1 MSTANAHP
9 WVGLDGT
16 GERAIVAAPVRTKVS
31 SAGRREL
38 RRYVSILAVTD
49 ATVVVFAVG
58 LALLARFGIDP
69 AALNVLGLTADYW
82 IVGGIV
88 AVVWVLAL
96 GAYRTRDPRAL
107 GSGATEYRRVTG
119 ATAMI
124 FGLLAIVFLL
134 LNVDISRGFFV
145 IAFPVGVVVL
155 VGERWLWRKW
165 LIRQRRAGR
174 LTSATVVVGPTL
186 DVERVIAH
194 LERLPGCAY
203 RPVGVVLD
211 GDGGP
216 HDFTSRER
224 TIPVLGSI
232 STIAE
237 TISKYEIDTVMVAG
251 QPAGG
256 GEFIRDLG
264 WDLERTDA
272 ELMIASRLANV
283 AGPRIHF
290 RPAEGMPLMHVEL
303 PIYEGGKH
311 VVKRVFD
318 IVVSATALFLLW
330 PLFVVIPIL
339 IKRDSRGPV
348 FFRQERVGRNG
359 QMFPMVKFRSMV
371 DHAEDRLAELV
382 DQSDGNGML
391 FKLRDDPR
399 VTKVGRMLRTT
410 SLDELPQLW
419 NVLVGQMSLVGP
431 RPPLPSEVEK
441 YEQHVLRRLYLKPG
455 LTGIWQINGRSNL
468 SWEDSVRL
476 DLYYVENWSLT
487 GDLLILWRTLKVV
500 LRPVG
505 AY

>member
-1 MSTANAHP
+1 
-9 WVGLDGT
+9 
-16 GERAIVAAPVRTKVS
+16 
-31 SAGRREL
+31 
-38 RRYVSILAVTD
+38 
-49 ATVVVFAVG
+49 
-58 LALLARFGIDP
+58 
-69 AALNVLGLTADYW
+69 
-82 IVGGIV
+82 
-88 AVVWVLAL
+88 
-96 GAYRTRDPRAL
+96 
-107 GSGATEYRRVTG
+107 
-119 ATAMI
+119 
-124 FGLLAIVFLL
+124 
-134 LNVDISRGFFV
+134 
-145 IAFPVGVVVL
+145 
-155 VGERWLWRKW
+155 
-165 LIRQRRAGR
+165 
-174 LTSATVVVGPTL
+174 
-186 DVERVIAH
+186 
-194 LERLPGCAY
+194 
-203 RPVGVVLD
+203 
-211 GDGGP
+211 
-216 HDFTSRER
+216 
-224 TIPVLGSI
+224 
-232 STIAE
+232 
-237 TISKYEIDTVMVAG
+237 MVAG

-318 IVVSATALFLLW
+318 ILVSATALILLW
-330 PLFVVIPIL
+330 PLFVIIPIL
-339 IKRDSRGPV
+339 IKRDGRGPV
-348 FFRQERVGRNG
+348 FFRQERIGRNG
-359 QMFPMVKFRSMV
+359 QPFPMVKFRSMV

-399 VTKVGRMLRTT
+399 VTKIGRMLRTS

-431 RPPLPSEVEK
+431 RPPLSSEVEK

-487 GDLLILWRTLKVV
+487 GDLLILWRTLKVI

>member
-1 MSTANAHP
+1 
-9 WVGLDGT
+9 
-16 GERAIVAAPVRTKVS
+16 
-31 SAGRREL
+31 
-38 RRYVSILAVTD
+38 
-49 ATVVVFAVG
+49 
-58 LALLARFGIDP
+58 
-69 AALNVLGLTADYW
+69 
-82 IVGGIV
+82 
-88 AVVWVLAL
+88 
-96 GAYRTRDPRAL
+96 
-107 GSGATEYRRVTG
+107 
-119 ATAMI
+119 
-124 FGLLAIVFLL
+124 
-134 LNVDISRGFFV
+134 
-145 IAFPVGVVVL
+145 
-155 VGERWLWRKW
+155 
-165 LIRQRRAGR
+165 
-174 LTSATVVVGPTL
+174 
-186 DVERVIAH
+186 
-194 LERLPGCAY
+194 
-203 RPVGVVLD
+203 VGVVLD

-318 IVVSATALFLLW
+318 ILVSATALILLW
-330 PLFVVIPIL
+330 PLFVIIPIL
-339 IKRDSRGPV
+339 IKRDGRGPV
-348 FFRQERVGRNG
+348 FFRQERIGRNG
-359 QMFPMVKFRSMV
+359 QPFPMVKFRSMV

-399 VTKVGRMLRTT
+399 VTKIGRMLRTS

-431 RPPLPSEVEK
+431 RPPLSSEVEK

-487 GDLLILWRTLKVV
+487 GDLLILWRTLKVI

>member
-1 MSTANAHP
+1 M
-9 WVGLDGT
+9 
-16 GERAIVAAPVRTKVS
+16 
-31 SAGRREL
+31 
-38 RRYVSILAVTD
+38 
-49 ATVVVFAVG
+49 
-58 LALLARFGIDP
+58 
-69 AALNVLGLTADYW
+69 LGLSADYW

-134 LNVDISRGFFV
+134 LKVDIARGFFV
-145 IAFPVGVVVL
+145 DRLPG
-155 VGERWLWRKW
+155 RR
-165 LIRQRRAGR
+165 RRAVRRALAVAQVAHPASRGPA
-174 LTSATVVVGPTL
+174 TSLRRRVVVGPTL

-203 RPVGVVLD
+203 RPVGRRPRRRRRLPRLHQP
-211 GDGGP
+211 GAARFPCSGR
-216 HDFTSRER
+216 SR
-224 TIPVLGSI
+224 P
-232 STIAE
+232 IAE

-311 VVKRVFD
+311 VFKRAFD
-318 IVVSATALFLLW
+318 ILVSATALLLLW
-330 PLFVVIPIL
+330 PLFVVISIL

-348 FFRQERVGRNG
+348 FFRQERIGRNG
-359 QMFPMVKFRSMV
+359 QPFPMIKFRSMV

-399 VTKVGRMLRTT
+399 VTKVGRMLRTS

-431 RPPLPSEVEK
+431 RPPLPSEVEN

>member
-1 MSTANAHP
+1 MSTANARS
-9 WVGLDGT
+9 WVGLDGAGDKT
-16 GERAIVAAPVRTKVS
+16 VGVAPVRTKAI
-31 SAGRREL
+31 SAGRREM
-38 RRYVSILAVTD
+38 RRYVGVLAVTD
-49 ATVVVFAVG
+49 AAVVIGAVG
-58 LALLARFGIDP
+58 IALIARFGVDP
-69 AALNVLGLTADYW
+69 APLDVLGLTSTYW
-82 IVGGIV
+82 LVGGIV
-88 AVVWVLAL
+88 ALVWVLAL
-96 GAYRTRDPRAL
+96 GAYRTRDARVL

-134 LNVDISRGFFV
+134 LKVDIARGFFV
-145 IAFPVGVVVL
+145 IAFPIGVAVL
-155 VGERWLWRKW
+155 LAERWLWRRW
-165 LIRQRRAGR
+165 LIRRRRAGQ
-174 LTSATVVVGPTL
+174 LTSATVVVGPAA

-194 LERLPGCAY
+194 LEHLPGCAY

-211 GDGGP
+211 REDGRRE
-216 HDFTSRER
+216 FTIRER
-224 TIPVLGSI
+224 SIPVLGPLS
-232 STIAE
+232 SIAE
-237 TISKYEIDTVMVAG
+237 TIRKFEIDTVMVAG
-251 QPAGG
+251 QPSGG
-256 GEFIRDLG
+256 GDFIRDLG

-311 VVKRVFD
+311 VVKRGFD
-318 IVVSATALFLLW
+318 ILVSAIALLILW

-339 IKRDSRGPV
+339 IKRDSSGPV
-348 FFRQERVGRNG
+348 LFRQERIGRNG
-359 QMFPMVKFRSMV
+359 QPFSMIKFRSMV

-382 DQSDGNGML
+382 EQSDGNGIL

-399 VTKVGRMLRTT
+399 VTKIGRKLRTY

-431 RPPLPSEVEK
+431 RPPLPAEVER

-487 GDLLILWRTLKVV
+487 GDLLILWRTARVV
-500 LRPVG
+500 LRSVG